1 MNRKSLAAAA
11 VSDVSSMHGNSPL
24 YTLSSP
30 SQLQSGITNTSTT
43 IESNVTKTATWL
55 EEAENLLS
63 KKIGS
68 CSFQTQIEDE
78 MKAIKNLIDRA
89 PEILSLSADLPKLLD
104 NNNSIIGS
112 TNNNMHQSSNPTH
125 PNLSVQNTHTG
136 GKRKLSLSST
146 DSPDNAMKI
155 LASLSS
161 QAVPV
166 PINESNSG
174 EVHQTN
180 SPRANAEDAK
190 TFVNFLQS
198 VEHM

>member
-11 VSDVSSMHGNSPL
+11 VSGASPMHGNSSL

-30 SQLQSGITNTSTT
+30 SHLQSGITNTNTT
-43 IESNVTKTATWL
+43 IQSNITKTATWL
-55 EEAENLLS
+55 DEAATLLS

-78 MKAIKNLIDRA
+78 MKALKSLIDQA

-104 NNNSIIGS
+104 NKNS
-112 TNNNMHQSSNPTH
+112 NLQQSNTSL

-136 GKRKLSLSST
+136 KRKLSLSNT
-146 DSPDNAMKI
+146 DSPENAMKI

-166 PINESNSG
+166 PINESNRG
-174 EVHQTN
+174 EVHCTN
-180 SPRANAEDAK
+180 SPRADAEDAR